1 MRDVPPGPVPPLDA
15 MGPSNVPTVEKE
27 ISAVLDGVLGGAA
40 PVEEVLD
47 QNDTPTSASLP
58 SWDDI
63 MEMLRRVPCFTD
75 AESPSTKMSDFFP
88 LTKRISVN
96 LGGEPLVSSQPD
108 SFSARPSS
116 PYPVFSNCKIAR
128 CKRLR
133 KW

>member
-116 PYPVFSNCKIAR
+116 PYPVFNNCKIAR